1 MSSSKTPA
9 RKKKSPAAAGGARR
23 GPRFLPKTWLGRIGA
38 ALLGLFLLGL
48 AAIGVAFATV
58 EIPKPNDVAVAQTSI
73 IYYSDGKTEMD
84 RISDVNRENV
94 ALSRVPLHVQRA
106 MISAE
111 DRSFYENNGI
121 SPKGIMRSV
130 VVGIRGGEKQGGSTI
145 TQQYVK
151 NYFLTQDRTIS
162 RKVKE
167 ILISV
172 KIDGQLDKNKILEN
186 YLNTIY
192 YGRGAYGIQTASKA
206 YFNKD
211 VKDLTV
217 EEGALLAS
225 VINAPNNF
233 DPGLGAAQRK
243 NAESRFGY
251 VISGMQAKG
260 WITPGQA
267 ASMKFPATAK
277 AKPYRGIG
285 GPRGHIVKAIKDELE
300 GTLKLTQKDIDTG
313 GLRIVS
319 TIDKKR
325 QTAAEAA
332 IKKRMPEDAGD
343 IKIGL
348 VSTVPGDGA
357 VVAMYGGADYLKN
370 QWNAAKDA
378 KLQAGSTFKPFTL
391 IAGLEQKIATSTVY
405 SGASPQYFQEFADSG
420 GKTAAE
426 RAGRVSNFGG
436 QGFGDINL
444 RTATANSVNTV
455 YAKLNIR
462 VGPKNTVR
470 AARTAGITT
479 PLGAYYSNVFGTD
492 TVSVWDMAR
501 AYSTIAAE
509 GKRTTPYLVK
519 SITTQD
525 KHFSYKHKVQ
535 AKQVFAKPVMADTID
550 AMERVVT
557 EGSGTYAS
565 RLARPVAGKTGT
577 TTNNYAAWFNGFTP
591 QLETAVGMYKG
602 DGTQKP
608 QNQMKNVGGYAEI
621 TGGSIPVRV
630 WTSYMLEAMDGVKWE
645 DFPPRANWGIPGG
658 TASPQR
664 LRTWTPRPTQRQ
676 TQQYTPR
683 VTPRKTTSSSKTSSS
698 SSSTSTSTPT
708 TAKPTTAKP
717 TTTPPPKK
725 TATSTPPP
733 KKTATSTPPPKKTS
747 TAPPPPPKQTSTA
760 PPPPP
765 KQTTTPPPPPKATQT
780 SAKVASPA
788 VATPAG

>member
-1 MSSSKTPA
+1 MSSSNNPAPKKT
-9 RKKKSPAAAGGARR
+9 RTLAAGGATRARR
-23 GPRFLPKTWLGRIGA
+23 FVPKTWLGRIGA
-38 ALLGLFLLGL
+38 AILGVFLLGL
-48 AAIGVAFATV
+48 AAVGVAFATV
-58 EIPKPNDVAVAQTSI
+58 DIPKPNDVAVAQTSI

-94 ALSRVPLHVQRA
+94 ELERVPLHVQRA

-162 RKVKE
+162 RKLKE

-172 KIDGQLDKNKILEN
+172 KIDGQLDKNQILEN

-206 YFNKD
+206 YFGKD
-211 VKDLTV
+211 VSKLTV
-217 EEGALLAS
+217 QQGALLAT

-233 DPGLGAAQRK
+233 DPALGAQQKK
-243 NAESRFGY
+243 NAEARYRY
-251 VISGMQAKG
+251 VLDGMAKNGWLEQAEADAMVLPK
-260 WITPGQA
+260 PVK
-267 ASMKFPATAK
+267 S
-277 AKPYRGIG
+277 KPYRGIG
-285 GPRGHIVKAIKDELE
+285 GPRGHIVKSIKDELE

-325 QTAAEAA
+325 QTAAEEAVA
-332 IKKRMPEDAGD
+332 KRMPEDAKG
-343 IKIGL
+343 IKVGL
-348 VSTVPGDGA
+348 VSMVPGDGA
-357 VVAMYGGADYLKN
+357 VVAMYGGSDYLKN

-391 IAGLEQKIATSTVY
+391 IAGLEQKVATSTYY
-405 SGASPQYFQEFADSG
+405 SGASPQYFPEFADSN
-420 GKTAAE
+420 GKTASE
-426 RAGRVSNFGG
+426 RAGRVTNFGG
-436 QGFGDINL
+436 QSYGSMNL

-462 VGPKNTVR
+462 VGPKNT
-470 AARTAGITT
+470 ARVAKTAGITT
-479 PLGAYYSNVFGTD
+479 PVGNYYSNVFGTD

-519 SITTQD
+519 SISTQD
-525 KHFSYKHKVQ
+525 KHYTYKHKST

-550 AMERVVT
+550 AMERVVK

-577 TTNNYAAWFNGFTP
+577 TTSNYAAWFNGFTP

-602 DGTQKP
+602 DGTQKEE
-608 QNQMKNVGGYAEI
+608 NQMKGVGGYAEI
-621 TGGSIPVRV
+621 TGGSIPVRI
-630 WTSYMLEAMDGVKWE
+630 WTSYMLDAMDGVKWE

-664 LRTWTPRPTQRQ
+664 LRTWTPQPTQEQ
-676 TQQYTPR
+676 TQQYVPPVTQQRSTPTQR
-683 VTPRKTTSSSKTSSS
+683 SSS
-698 SSSTSTSTPT
+698 SSSSSSSS

-717 TTTPPPKK
+717 TVKPTTVKPTTPKPTVKPTTPKPTVKQTTPKPTVKQTTPPPVKETTPAQPK
-725 TATSTPPP
+725 PTATP
-733 KKTATSTPPPKKTS
+733 KE
-747 TAPPPPPKQTSTA
+747 
-760 PPPPP
+760 
-765 KQTTTPPPPPKATQT
+765 TQP
-780 SAKVASPA
+780 SAKVVESPA
-788 VATPAG
+788 GATSGG